1 MDELKKH
8 LLMKTALYI
17 VALLVSGIGF
27 SAQAQTT
34 AVMQARVEVV
44 SGAGFTSVE
53 DAIIDLSTLALEQN
67 NTVKA
72 GAFSLV
78 AAPGTDVNV
87 SVINSNS
94 LRNENGEA
102 INLDSLSINQ
112 VSNDKGEHN
121 ISVNGLVKNSQNL
134 KGHFQGQITAVVE
147 YL

>member
-1 MDELKKH
+1 
-8 LLMKTALYI
+8 MKTTLYI
-17 VALLVSGIGF
+17 LAFLVSGFGF

-53 DAIIDLSTLALEQN
+53 DAVIDLSTLDFKQN

-87 SVINSNS
+87 SIINQNS
-94 LRNENGEA
+94 LRNEKGEV
-102 INLDSLSINQ
+102 INLESLSIDQ
-112 VSNDKGEHN
+112 ISNAKGEHN
-121 ISVNGLVKNSQNL
+121 ISVNGLVKNAQNL
-134 KGHFQGQITAVVE
+134 KGHFQGQITAAVE